1 MVMMMLRTIAMFEE
15 KENPAYEKLA
25 HDAAGLIAQWSRNEW
40 YETSAEEV
48 QKVEEQDGQDEEK

>member
-1 MVMMMLRTIAMFEE
+1 MFEE

-48 QKVEEQDGQDEEK
+48 QKVQGQDGQDGQDRQDEEK